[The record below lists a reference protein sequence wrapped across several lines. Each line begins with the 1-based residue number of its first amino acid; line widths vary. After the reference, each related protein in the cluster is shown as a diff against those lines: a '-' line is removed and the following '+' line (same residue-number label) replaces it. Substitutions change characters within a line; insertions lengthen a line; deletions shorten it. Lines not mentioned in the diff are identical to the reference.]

1 MDKLK
6 TFTATAFGIFLAI
19 VLTPFIAFFGLLMLG
34 LTFGMALLAAGTV
47 AAMARNADRAEQED
61 VKEEAPTDSVP
72 A

>member
-47 AAMARNADRAEQED
+47 AAMARNAQTAQDED
-61 VKEEAPTDSVP
+61 ASTETPKDAAVA
-72 A
+72 

>member
-6 TFTATAFGIFLAI
+6 TFAATAFGIFLAI

-47 AAMARNADRAEQED
+47 AAMARNAQTAQDED
-61 VKEEAPTDSVP
+61 ASTETPKDAAVA
-72 A
+72 